1 MSASEISAM
10 PRTTPFFAAF
20 LVDFVDFVIEVI
32 EVIAARGMKVSPVKD
47 LPDSSAA
54 MSQGLGR

>member
-32 EVIAARGMKVSPVKD
+32 AARGMKVSPVKD

>member
-1 MSASEISAM
+1 M

-20 LVDFVDFVIEVI
+20 LVDFVDFVIEVIEVI